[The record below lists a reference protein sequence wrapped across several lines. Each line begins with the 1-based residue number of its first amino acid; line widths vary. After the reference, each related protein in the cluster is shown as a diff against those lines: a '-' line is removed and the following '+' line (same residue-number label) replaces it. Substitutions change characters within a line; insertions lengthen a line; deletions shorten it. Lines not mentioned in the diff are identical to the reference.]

1 MLKHPQ
7 ITSDRI
13 KQFVQRE
20 LKSRAVLESAECG
33 VEIDLGEG
41 WRAVAPGFKWGP
53 AYRRARYRVT
63 GEIPDGWQGL
73 EVGLA
78 ANKPNALPADGWPA
92 DETVEGLLYQEG
104 VVVGALDWAHPY
116 HRVSEKCPGAGR
128 VVLEI
133 ETYARNLETT
143 VHGREKPRTLKPET
157 VRPFYLVAV
166 DRDLV
171 QLYYDVHFAQKL
183 VEALDEAGPHRAIV
197 LRALNDVCN
206 LFTPGSRKSVA
217 ACRRSLKTTLESLAD
232 EAAHTV
238 TALGHAHLDTAW
250 LWPLDVTRLKM
261 AHTTALQLNL
271 IERFPE
277 HVFVHSQA
285 SQYEWLEQDHPALFA
300 RVKAA
305 VAKGAWEPVGSMWV
319 EADCNLAGGESL
331 VRQFLYGRRYFQ
343 EKLGVETRDMWLPD
357 VFGYSAAIPQIL
369 VKFGIQAFLTQKL
382 SWNQFNKIP
391 HNTFWW
397 QGIDGSRVWT
407 HFPPADTYCA
417 NCEPKEIV
425 ESVKKYRDHGR
436 CDRSAYVFGFGDGG
450 GGPTEQHLEFLRRAQ
465 NAPGLPAIERR
476 VKASRFFEKAAE
488 ESHDLMTWVGE
499 LYFELHRGTY
509 TSQAAD
515 KRANREL
522 EFLLRDAEWLSSFC
536 PDHPNGYPQ
545 EELERAWKL
554 VLLNQFHDII
564 PGSSVREVYQDSAR
578 DYAIARQIG
587 ERIVADRLA
596 WLGNKLDREGM
607 TRPVAL
613 FHNSVLPSQAELPWQ
628 EEEAPAA
635 LRTAGEKLPVQVVD
649 DFGDRKLI
657 FSAPFEASGA
667 VTVGDL
673 VDSPPHFYPRLKA
686 ASRRLENSE
695 LSVKFD
701 GNGNIVSIQ
710 TLDDE
715 PIEFVAPGKLAN
727 VFQLFDD
734 HPLFWDAW
742 DVDVF
747 ALETGRDLLKS
758 ESFEVVERGPVR
770 AAVELTK
777 RFGSSFLRQKVSLGP
792 TPGIRFDTWI
802 DWQEDEKML
811 KVAFPLFVLS
821 PTAKFEIQFGHVDR
835 PTHRNTSWDVARFE
849 VCAQKWADLSQADYG
864 AAVINTG
871 KYGHDVLGDTLRL
884 TLLRS
889 PKAPDPT
896 CDMGVHRFTYV
907 LLPHYGSL
915 NQSDVVHSAYA
926 VNAPVRV
933 LPLQPGV
940 GARAELPRLVS
951 CDDRNVVVETVKRAE
966 DSDRL
971 VVRLYECHG
980 TRGRAALHGAL
991 PARRAWLADLNE
1003 RPTKTLDVV
1012 EGAVVF
1018 PFGPFEIVTILL
1030 EL

>member
-1 MLKHPQ
+1 
-7 ITSDRI
+7 
-13 KQFVQRE
+13 
-20 LKSRAVLESAECG
+20 
-33 VEIDLGEG
+33 
-41 WRAVAPGFKWGP
+41 
-53 AYRRARYRVT
+53 
-63 GEIPDGWQGL
+63 
-73 EVGLA
+73 
-78 ANKPNALPADGWPA
+78 
-92 DETVEGLLYQEG
+92 
-104 VVVGALDWAHPY
+104 
-116 HRVSEKCPGAGR
+116 
-128 VVLEI
+128 
-133 ETYARNLETT
+133 
-143 VHGREKPRTLKPET
+143 
-157 VRPFYLVAV
+157 
-166 DRDLV
+166 
-171 QLYYDVHFAQKL
+171 
-183 VEALDEAGPHRAIV
+183 
-197 LRALNDVCN
+197 
-206 LFTPGSRKSVA
+206 
-217 ACRRSLKTTLESLAD
+217 
-232 EAAHTV
+232 
-238 TALGHAHLDTAW
+238 
-250 LWPLDVTRLKM
+250 
-261 AHTTALQLNL
+261 
-271 IERFPE
+271 
-277 HVFVHSQA
+277 
-285 SQYEWLEQDHPALFA
+285 
-300 RVKAA
+300 
-305 VAKGAWEPVGSMWV
+305 
-319 EADCNLAGGESL
+319 
-331 VRQFLYGRRYFQ
+331 
-343 EKLGVETRDMWLPD
+343 
-357 VFGYSAAIPQIL
+357 
-369 VKFGIQAFLTQKL
+369 
-382 SWNQFNKIP
+382 
-391 HNTFWW
+391 
-397 QGIDGSRVWT
+397 
-407 HFPPADTYCA
+407 
-417 NCEPKEIV
+417 
-425 ESVKKYRDHGR
+425 
-436 CDRSAYVFGFGDGG
+436 
-450 GGPTEQHLEFLRRAQ
+450 
-465 NAPGLPAIERR
+465 
-476 VKASRFFEKAAE
+476 
-488 ESHDLMTWVGE
+488 
-499 LYFELHRGTY
+499 
-509 TSQAAD
+509 
-515 KRANREL
+515 
-522 EFLLRDAEWLSSFC
+522 
-536 PDHPNGYPQ
+536 
-545 EELERAWKL
+545 
-554 VLLNQFHDII
+554 
-564 PGSSVREVYQDSAR
+564 VYQDSAR